1 MNIRIVKLNLKFTK
15 EYYALCNI
23 NLSIPTGSK
32 MGLLG
37 EKDSGKTSL
46 LRVIAGLEKGY
57 DGEVFF
63 DDKELKSLSYRYD
76 INLGYLP
83 LKGVFF
89 EGKTLFQNLK
99 YAIEVRSN
107 KSPYEIEELI
117 NSILEKFNLQEYKDV
132 KMKKLNYFL
141 RLKSAIARMAV
152 RKIDIILVDNIFPLL
167 NECEYN
173 EIKQILQE
181 QFFNEQ
187 TTCLFAIENDT
198 YSKDFGLDIVNMHSG
213 IVD

>member
-1 MNIRIVKLNLKFTK
+1 MDIKIVNLNLKFTK

-23 NLSIPTGSK
+23 NLNISTGSK
-32 MGLLG
+32 LCLLG

-57 DGEVFF
+57 NGEIFF
-63 DDKELKSLSYRYD
+63 DDKELKTLSYRYD

-99 YAIEVRSN
+99 YAIEVRN
-107 KSPYEIEELI
+107 TKSPYEVEEII
-117 NSILEKFNLQEYKDV
+117 NSTLEKYNLQEYKDT

-152 RKIDIILVDNIFPLL
+152 REIDFLLVDNIFPLL
-167 NECEYN
+167 STDEAL
-173 EIKQILQE
+173 EIKNILKE
-181 QFFNEQ
+181 GFFNEN
-187 TTCLFAIENDT
+187 TTCLFAVEDDKLANE
-198 YSKDFGLDIVNMHSG
+198 FGLDIINMHAG
-213 IVD
+213 IID